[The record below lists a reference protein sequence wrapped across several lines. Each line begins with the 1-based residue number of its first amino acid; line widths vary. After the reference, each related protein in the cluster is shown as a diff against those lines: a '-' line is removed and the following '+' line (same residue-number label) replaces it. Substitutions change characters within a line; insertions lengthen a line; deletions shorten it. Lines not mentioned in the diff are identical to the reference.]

1 MIRRNL
7 RRMYRQFNDGRRKAW
22 WVLQNGASTNTRPI
36 FIVGSQRSGTGMLG
50 DVLGKSPEIENLGES
65 DPRAFERYFIR
76 DDQTIQNL
84 LRDCRYRFMVFKPL
98 KDSERIRH
106 LLSLSPSG
114 TALWAYR
121 FYMDRINSAVKEF
134 GTHPLEVFE
143 SFAKGQRDAWQL
155 RAIDPEVEKVLMQFN
170 AAELTAH
177 EGAAL
182 MWWVR
187 NSLYFTLNLQSES
200 RVRLWSYDTFVRDST
215 RGLKALLGFIGANE
229 YPYMLEDVH
238 SESFRK
244 DAEPV
249 LRAEIRELCQA
260 LYERLE
266 QESARQSN

>member
-7 RRMYRQFNDGRRKAW
+7 GRLYAQLNDGRRKLW
-22 WVLQNGASTNTRPI
+22 WVLRNGASATTAPV
-36 FIVGSQRSGTGMLG
+36 FIIGSQRSGTGMLG

-65 DPRAFERYFIR
+65 DSRAFEHYFIR
-76 DDQTIQNL
+76 DDQTIQHL

-106 LLSLSPSG
+106 LLSLSPSSK
-114 TALWAYR
+114 ALWAYR

-134 GTHPLEVFE
+134 GRHPLEVFDA
-143 SFAKGQRDAWQL
+143 FAKGQRNAWQM
-155 RAIDPEVEKVLMQFN
+155 RAIDPHVEKTLKQFN
-170 AAELTAH
+170 VAKLTAH

-187 NSLYFTLNLQSES
+187 NSLYFTLDLESES
-200 RVRLWSYDTFVRDST
+200 RIRLWSYDAFVRDSG
-215 RGLKALLGFIGANE
+215 RELKSLLGFIGANE

-238 SESFRK
+238 ADSFRK

-249 LRAEIRELCQA
+249 LNADIRELCQA

-266 QESARQSN
+266 LASARQSS